1 LGARGL
7 MAQVLSIPILP
18 GIRQDTDRTML
29 PAGSIVAASGVRL
42 RRGAIAKAN
51 GLVNAGVTAAA
62 GDFSGPCDALGYAAG
77 RQVAIMNG
85 RAWAR
90 EGIGDTWV
98 ETGRASRARPV
109 KAHWS
114 AFTDTSSGGV
124 LQPALAIVG
133 DYVATAHYDGAGVQ
147 LAIMDA
153 TSGIRRASAFY
164 TDRDIPRI
172 FVVGTTFVLVMRDIG
187 GSNVYYRTINGTTL
201 AVSSEAFV
209 GNLQTATDVFDA
221 APFSSTQWLFARRN
235 GATSFTVALWSLS
248 AEVATQSVTVANNEV
263 TACCVYGT
271 AGENIFATWSQAAAN
286 VQQLAGFAPDLSS
299 ATLAVLTLTTSASA
313 TPAVMTR
320 RDATSVWV
328 LHEQILSAPTRIR
341 LVVAAYDEAT
351 GVVGG
356 TGAVAWH
363 VRAASRPWS
372 GSTTQINLWVH
383 TDGGTAAWAVQ
394 RRYTLLTLSMDSD
407 VPDSFGVFIEPE
419 LAPDERS
426 NEQQSF
432 HVPEVA
438 FRSHTNENGFSA
450 QRAYFPALTTIRTQN
465 ASSSGVSALVL
476 YEWETEAGFDA
487 RARQVAE
494 LGGQGVVFGGGL
506 QELPSARLN
515 AAGIDALARGVENGF
530 VFAPAILSAT
540 AVAGANLT
548 SGAVYQ
554 FCVVYEYITPDG
566 LRVRSAPSNIVAV
579 TPSGGNLAVR
589 LEIATAP
596 TSEREFSSPPNATAA
611 HVYATVG
618 NGSTFQRV
626 TPDSGLAVGRGTS
639 SVGFITY
646 THDATD
652 ASVRDNEP
660 MYTEQGGV
668 ANQPAPAHRFGWA
681 GGGYAW
687 VGGLFNPQ
695 LVERSKLVVPNE
707 PVQFTRDNTH
717 RCLLP
722 EACTGGA
729 WLDNLSVVFT
739 RTGIYIVPPTLGAP
753 QRLPSTVGCIDYRSI
768 VELPEGIGF
777 QSRRGYELLPRGFG
791 EPKLIS
797 GGVQGELRGRRVIS
811 ATVTGHGGSD
821 FSDPARDGERLLVLV
836 AIDPALATDPGVR
849 LVLDLDSGRWLSS
862 DPAMA
867 ASGAIGEY
875 VTTWDGR
882 LVVASRSGTTIRVED
897 PTDWGSVEETQV
909 SVTLADLRPF
919 GVMAR
924 GNVRRIQLLAEM
936 RAPSAVSSELY
947 VDGSYSKPTE
957 LGEQDFETDEPGD
970 KVLAEWEMPERDVN
984 AVGLKFTVASTE
996 GAPNE
1001 GLVFHALGLE
1011 GEGVNGRPRPRGE
1024 MRA

>member
-1 LGARGL
+1 

-18 GIRQDTDRTML
+18 GIRQDVDRTML
-29 PAGSIVAASGVRL
+29 PAGSIIAASGVRL
-42 RRGAIAKAN
+42 RKGAIAKAN
-51 GLVNAGVTAAA
+51 GLVNAGVTAVA

-77 RQVAIMNG
+77 RQVAVMNG
-85 RAWAR
+85 RAWTRSA
-90 EGIGDTWV
+90 IGTSWNEV
-98 ETGRASRARPV
+98 GRASRARPV
-109 KAHWS
+109 KAHWA

-124 LQPALAIVG
+124 VQPALAIVG
-133 DYVATAHYDGAGVQ
+133 DYVASVHYDGAGVQ

-187 GSNVYYRTINGTTL
+187 GSNVYFRTINGTTL
-201 AVSSEAFV
+201 AISAETFV
-209 GNLQTATDVFDA
+209 GNLQTSTDVFDA
-221 APFSSTQWLFARRN
+221 APFSATQWLFARRN
-235 GATSFTVALWSLS
+235 GATTFTVALWSLS
-248 AEVATQSVTVANNEV
+248 AQVATQSVTVASNDV

-271 AGENIFATWSQAAAN
+271 PGENIFATWAQAAATI
-286 VQQLAGFAPDLSS
+286 QEIAGFAPDLSS
-299 ATLAVLTLTTSASA
+299 TTLSVTTLAANASA

-328 LHEQILSAPTRIR
+328 FRQEELSSPTRTR
-341 LVVAAYDEAT
+341 LVAAAYHEST
-351 GVVGG
+351 GVVSG

-363 VRAASRPWS
+363 VRAASRPWG
-372 GSTTQINLWVH
+372 GSESSVNIWLH
-383 TDGGTAAWAVQ
+383 TANGSAWLTQ
-394 RRYTLLTLSMDSD
+394 RRYALATLSMDSD
-407 VPDSFGVFIEPE
+407 TPDAFGMFIEPE

-432 HVPEVA
+432 HLPEVA
-438 FRSHTNENGFSA
+438 FRSHTDESGASF
-450 QRAYFPALTTIRTQN
+450 QRGYMPALATIRTQN
-465 ASSSGVSALVL
+465 AGSTGTAALVL
-476 YEWETEAGFDA
+476 YEWETEAGFDG
-487 RARQVAE
+487 RARQIGEV
-494 LGGQGVVFGGGL
+494 GGQGVVFGGGL

-515 AAGIDALARGVENGF
+515 AAGIDTLARGVENGF
-530 VFAPAILSAT
+530 LFAPAILSAT
-540 AVAGANLT
+540 AVSGTNLT
-548 SGAVYQ
+548 SGALYQ
-554 FCVVYEYITPDG
+554 FYAIYEYITADG
-566 LRVRSAPSNIVAV
+566 LRVRSAPSNIVTV
-579 TPSGGNLAVR
+579 TPSGANLAAQ
-589 LEIATAP
+589 LQIATSP
-596 TSEREFSSPPNATAA
+596 TTEREFSSPPNATAA

-626 TPDSGLAVGRGTS
+626 TPDSGLSLGRGSS
-639 SVGFITY
+639 SVGIVTY
-646 THDATD
+646 AHDATD

-660 MYTEQGGV
+660 AYTEQGGI
-668 ANQPAPAHRFGWA
+668 ANQPAPAHRFGWG

-695 LVERSKLVVPNE
+695 IIERSKLVVPNE

-729 WLDNLSVVFT
+729 WLDNVCVVFS

-753 QRLPSTVGCIDYRSI
+753 QRLPSTVGCIDFRSI
-768 VELPEGIGF
+768 VELPEGLGF

-791 EPKLIS
+791 ETKLIS
-797 GGVQGELRGRRVIS
+797 GSVQDELRGRRVIS
-811 ATVTGHGGSD
+811 ATVTGH
-821 FSDPARDGERLLVLV
+821 DGTGATVDGRNGDRLLVLV
-836 AIDPALATDPGVR
+836 AIHPELADDPGVR
-849 LVLDLDSGRWLSS
+849 LVLDLESGRWLSA
-862 DPAMA
+862 DPAMS
-867 ASGAIGEY
+867 ASGFIGEY

-897 PTDWGSVEETQV
+897 QDDWGSVEETPM
-909 SVTLADLRPF
+909 SMTLADLRPF

-924 GNVRRIQLLAEM
+924 GNVRRVQLLAEM

-947 VDGSYSKPTE
+947 VDGSYSNASE
-957 LGEQDFETDEPGD
+957 LGEQDFESDDPGD
-970 KVLAEWEMPERDVN
+970 KVIAEWEMPERDVN
-984 AVGLKFTVASTE
+984 AIGFRFTVASTE
-996 GAPNE
+996 GEPNE